1 VRVIDSS
8 VFVKYLSREKGF
20 EHAAKLIEEGGVS
33 FELALKETANAL
45 WKKVIL
51 KELPESVALEIVNDL
66 ASDPPFLLAD
76 QKKPLLEAFKI
87 AVKHG
92 LTVYDTLFIALAQ
105 AENLELVTADEKQF
119 KVALKEKVRA
129 IIV

>member
-1 VRVIDSS
+1 MRVIDSS

-76 QKKPLLEAFKI
+76 QKKHLLEAFKI

>member
-1 VRVIDSS
+1 MRVIDSS